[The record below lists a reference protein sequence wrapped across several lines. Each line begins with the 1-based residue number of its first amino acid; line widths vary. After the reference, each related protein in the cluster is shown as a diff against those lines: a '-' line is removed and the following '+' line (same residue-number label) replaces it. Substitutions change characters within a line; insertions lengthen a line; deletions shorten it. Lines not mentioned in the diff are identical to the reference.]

1 MLCRNHVYRVAQYTV
16 LINFYFSDNLPDSYG
31 SLYLIIKN
39 VMSYFRGL
47 IVCGKNIY
55 VTFGAYCKAFLFAPR
70 NRELVV
76 QSDVF
81 IQNYSVFIIFIDP
94 PYGRG
99 FEKEALKFLLN
110 SHIVEEN
117 TLIIIETEKGEDIS
131 YMESFPCSLEKV
143 KEYKT
148 NQHIFLRV
156 QAVRNG

>member
-55 VTFGAYCKAFLFAPR
+55 VTFGAYCKAFLLAPR

-81 IQNYSVFIIFIDP
+81 IQNYSVFIVCKAVIKHV
-94 PYGRG
+94 YRRG
-99 FEKEALKFLLN
+99 KSDVAAACAQN
-110 SHIVEEN
+110 DGN
-117 TLIIIETEKGEDIS
+117 
-131 YMESFPCSLEKV
+131 
-143 KEYKT
+143 
-148 NQHIFLRV
+148 
-156 QAVRNG
+156 